1 MLSGRP
7 VLASV
12 EESATTRYI
21 TEADCGISVE
31 PDNVDA
37 LADGFRRF
45 AVMSIEEQNRLGKNS
60 RLFAEKRLMRMSC
73 LPKVVGALCDAK
85 I

>member
-21 TEADCGISVE
+21 KEADCGISVE
-31 PDNVDA
+31 PDNVDD
-37 LADGFRRF
+37 LADGFRKFVAMR
-45 AVMSIEEQNRLGKNS
+45 VEEQNRLGKNS
-60 RLFAEKRLMRMSC
+60 RLFAETKLMRQSN
-73 LPKVVGALCDAK
+73 LPKVIDALLNAE
-85 I
+85 